1 MHDATPQ
8 AAVKNGVLILKKL
21 YRNSVSNL
29 DDFVKSLAELGQ
41 GGQTQDINYVSLA
54 ELAQAVVLIND
65 FLGSHPLLSPTTI

>member
-29 DDFVKSLAELGQ
+29 DDFVKSLSELPGRHERQLGQ
-41 GGQTQDINYVSLA
+41 AGKATKHKILTMLA
-54 ELAQAVVLIND
+54 
-65 FLGSHPLLSPTTI
+65 

>member
-54 ELAQAVVLIND
+54 ELSQAKPCLY
-65 FLGSHPLLSPTTI
+65 LCYLAHPVK